1 MSKTCKKATLF
12 SVLLTVILAVAIV
25 IGAIFGFNPGATVS
39 DKKMLTVS
47 LNQFAYETQ
56 MDDVKA
62 ECEKAFGAAKV
73 SYEVYGEMTGDESE
87 VIFIFDKDTDVAS
100 IASKLNATFAE
111 LTKEGASWYG
121 THIKVMANTDTT
133 LEFLADGYILRAV
146 IASVVF
152 AVLAFIYVSIRYK
165 WHNGVIACL
174 AIVFTVS
181 TTAALVLFTRIPATA
196 STMYAVVGSAL
207 FAAIVSVLNIN
218 KQGAAKKEI
227 LWTCGA
233 TAVAIVLV
241 ACLSGWSNVW
251 FAISAVIGLAVAAVL
266 GLFYVPALSASL
278 QPIADAK
285 EAAKDKFA
293 YKGATK
299 TSKKEKKAAP
309 APVEETEET
318 EEKSCCGCKKECD
331 KKEEPVEEVEEVE
344 ETEEVEE
351 VVEETTEE
359 PVETEEVAEVEE
371 SAEEVTEE
379 PVAEEAEAE
388 TEAPVEETEENKEN

>member
-12 SVLLTVILAVAIV
+12 SVLLTVILAAAIV

-233 TAVAIVLV
+233 TAGAIVLV

-309 APVEETEET
+309 APVEETEE
-318 EEKSCCGCKKECD
+318 KSCCGCKKECD

-359 PVETEEVAEVEE
+359 PIETEEVAEVEE
-371 SAEEVTEE
+371 PAEEVTEE

-388 TEAPVEETEENKEN
+388 APVEETEENKEN